1 MEGQAREGWWALMA
15 NGGTVSNTILWVM
28 LQLQGKGTFKDNRR
42 SVFVFVF
49 LLFKNRENAV
59 RTPPLKY
66 VSGHAH
72 SLACGL
78 TPAHAPH
85 PRLIS
90 WQWRCGEGKWH
101 SSGIWALDQHA
112 WNFQTSQLMTTSG
125 TASM

>member
-1 MEGQAREGWWALMA
+1 MPGK
-15 NGGTVSNTILWVM
+15 GGGHRWPTVATVSNTILRVM
-28 LQLQGKGTFKDNRR
+28 LQLQWRGAFKDNRR
-42 SVFVFVF
+42 SFFVFIV

-59 RTPPLKY
+59 RIPLER

-78 TPAHAPH
+78 TPAHALH

-90 WQWRCGEGKWH
+90 WQWRCGEEKWP
-101 SSGIWALDQHA
+101 SSGIWALDQHG

>member
-1 MEGQAREGWWALMA
+1 MPGK
-15 NGGTVSNTILWVM
+15 GGRYRWPMVATVSNTILQVT
-28 LQLQGKGTFKDNRR
+28 LQLQGRGAFKDNER
-42 SVFVFVF
+42 SFFLVFIF

-59 RTPPLKY
+59 RTPPLKC

-78 TPAHAPH
+78 TPAHALH

-90 WQWRCGEGKWH
+90 WQWRCGEEKWP